1 MRINN
6 LYGEM
11 DKAAVESTK
20 KAASP
25 APSSGPDGSSS
36 AAAGQVGEKV
46 TVSAQAQELAA
57 KAAADADDAKVQKLT
72 ASLQNG
78 TFKIDAHAIANRLVD
93 GG

>member
-11 DKAAVESTK
+11 DKTAVETAK

-25 APSSGPDGSSS
+25 APSSTADS
-36 AAAGQVGEKV
+36 ASGAATGQVGEKV

-72 ASLQNG
+72 TSLQNG
-78 TFKIDAHAIANRLVD
+78 TFKIDAHAIANRIVD

>member
-11 DKAAVESTK
+11 DKAAVENTSKPT
-20 KAASP
+20 SP
-25 APSSGPDGSSS
+25 APASTSGAS
-36 AAAGQVGEKV
+36 AGAGASQVGEKV
-46 TVSAQAQELAA
+46 TLSAQAQELAA
-57 KAAADADDAKVQKLT
+57 KAAANADDAKVQKLT

-78 TFKIDAHAIANRLVD
+78 TFKIDAHAIANRIVD

>member
-11 DKAAVESTK
+11 DKAVVSSSTT

-25 APSSGPDGSSS
+25 APSSASDGSSN
-36 AAAGQVGEKV
+36 AAGQVGERV
-46 TVSAQAQELAA
+46 TLSPQAQELAA

-78 TFKIDAHAIANRLVD
+78 TFKIDAHAIANRIVD